1 MAGYVVGP
9 MVNEYYNPDGES
21 GTLWAVDQ
29 TISQVHSAMTAHGAD
44 GVIPVAG
51 DNLGIDAR
59 RMGLIWAN
67 ANNHQLTYGVLQNAL
82 EALRSWMIF
91 FNACGIIEYDI
102 FDGGNQVG
110 TGRCSWM

>member
-1 MAGYVVGP
+1 MADYVAAP
-9 MVNEYYNPDGES
+9 LVNEYYDPQGES
-21 GTLWAVDQ
+21 GTVWAVSQ
-29 TISQVHSAMTAHGAD
+29 AISLVQSAMTAHGAD

-51 DNLGIDAR
+51 NNFAIAAGS
-59 RMGLIWAN
+59 MGLIWAN

-91 FNACGIIEYDI
+91 FKACGIIEYVI

>member
-1 MAGYVVGP
+1 MVGYVVGP

-21 GTLWAVDQ
+21 GTVWAVDQ
-29 TISQVHSAMTAHGAD
+29 AISQVHSAIAHGAD

-51 DNLGIDAR
+51 HNFGIDAHG
-59 RMGLIWAN
+59 MGLTWAN

-82 EALRSWMIF
+82 EALRSWMMF
-91 FNACGIIEYDI
+91 FGACGIIEYDI

-110 TGRCSWM
+110 VGRCSWM